1 MKELNDKIAK
11 QIIEV
16 SGIDLFQDSRRR
28 EVVEVRSIFIRILKE
43 HQGMTFYSIKDYF
56 CENGKCIDHTT
67 VMYANSMFE
76 VYIRYNPKL
85 KEWYDFIVNALF
97 DTREKNLLNKKNEL
111 LNNIQYLSEE
121 NIDNV
126 SEYVDNLVTEQITV

>member
-1 MKELNDKIAK
+1 MKELNNKIAR

-28 EVVEVRSIFIRILKE
+28 EVVEVRAIFIRILKE
-43 HQGMTFYSIKDYF
+43 HQGMTFYGIKDYF
-56 CENGKCIDHTT
+56 CDNNKCIDHTT
-67 VMYANSMFE
+67 VIYANSMFD

-97 DTREKNLLNKKNEL
+97 DTKEKNSLNKKNEL
-111 LNNIQYLSEE
+111 LNNIEYLSEE